1 MFVDLCLQEALSLSR
16 ALTKAASLPEKIECQ
31 LFFLSF
37 EFLKMTFPL
46 WRNDFHL
53 IEAGTNHCLNRIAY
67 IDYFAQLAHLPLY
80 L

>member
-46 WRNDFHL
+46 RRNEFPSYRSGYESL
-53 IEAGTNHCLNRIAY
+53 SQPY
-67 IDYFAQLAHLPLY
+67 SLY
-80 L
+80 